1 MNFNPINNTIE
12 ARVSHLSKI
21 VFEPTLTIFDNVIV
35 LNYKKVGTRFFHTLA
50 ELPSSSNN
58 IINNSKQIDIKFLKI
73 EGDIP
78 TENHNQIFKTKLA
91 NYFIEF
97 DFKHHDGQWKDVH
110 SFLSYNEVDNMTDFF
125 KKNKKPFIFVVRN
138 PVERFFSGAT
148 QILTVY
154 CTEHLIDKNEQDK
167 VKKTIDISDSEL
179 EIIINNYND
188 FFAENFSQR
197 LEWGQTTT
205 EGIESFAK
213 ILLYVLEY
221 KWDLLMQDVHTETYL
236 DVIKSL
242 IIEMDDSKNKI
253 IDLNQCNTKSAFE
266 FFDTFTNEFTYS
278 TVYTNTIK
286 SKIQSNSHIYDF
298 LVKIHNGEI
307 HTMEAIPHLLK
318 KEYSYYKELINSSY
332 FYNI

>member
-1 MNFNPINNTIE
+1 MNFNSINNTIE
-12 ARVSHLSKI
+12 NRVSHLSKI

-35 LNYKKVGTRFFHTLA
+35 FNYKKVGTRFFHTLA

-58 IINNSKQIDIKFLKI
+58 IINNSKQIDIKFVKI

-148 QILTVY
+148 QILTLY
-154 CTEHLIDKNEQDK
+154 CNEHLIDKNEQDK

-188 FFAENFSQR
+188 FFAENFNQR
-197 LEWGQTTT
+197 LELGHTTP

-236 DVIKSL
+236 DTIKSL
-242 IIEMDDSKNKI
+242 IIEMDDTKNKI
-253 IDLNQCNTKSAFE
+253 IDLNQCNTKTAFE
-266 FFDTFTNEFTYS
+266 FFDTFTNNFIYS
-278 TVYTNTIK
+278 TDY
-286 SKIQSNSHIYDF
+286 SKIIKFKQSNSHIYDF